1 MKKESKVKKVAKER
15 ERVGSP
21 DFSSEISELV
31 EVSLLD
37 HFFESL
43 KNQHLKEFLISPSS
57 NYEPFIRLSDL

>member
-1 MKKESKVKKVAKER
+1 MKKENGVKEVAK

-21 DFSSEISELV
+21 YFSSKISELV

-43 KNQHLKEFLISPSS
+43 KNQHLGEFLISPSS

>member
-1 MKKESKVKKVAKER
+1 MAK

-21 DFSSEISELV
+21 DFLSRISELV

>member
-1 MKKESKVKKVAKER
+1 MKKENKVKKVAR

-21 DFSSEISELV
+21 DFSYKISELI

-43 KNQHLKEFLISPSS
+43 KNQHLKELLIIPSS

>member
-1 MKKESKVKKVAKER
+1 MKRDNKVKKVAR

-21 DFSSEISELV
+21 DLSSKISDFIK
-31 EVSLLD
+31 VSLVD

-43 KNQHLKEFLISPSS
+43 KNQHLKDFLLSPSS

>member
-1 MKKESKVKKVAKER
+1 MKRENKVKKVAR

-21 DFSSEISELV
+21 DFSSKISELI
-31 EVSLLD
+31 EVILLD

-43 KNQHLKEFLISPSS
+43 KNQYLKEFLISPSS

>member
-15 ERVGSP
+15 VGSP
-21 DFSSEISELV
+21 DFSSKISELV

-43 KNQHLKEFLISPSS
+43 KNQHLKGFFTSPSS